1 MAVGL
6 NNKYRKLEAY
16 ASWRKTMN
24 SALALGRRQPV
35 RTTASR
41 RGWLRWLVIGACV
54 PTTLFLIGAVVVGV
68 REFSAS
74 AKLQGR
80 VDQLK
85 QAGEPYDNA
94 SHDQWYRNHTHSEG
108 MQAWVQILDSV
119 SATSQLGAVD
129 SLPIVGNGK
138 ELSELDPLSEWQD
151 KPRVEEY
158 LTE

>member
-1 MAVGL
+1 
-6 NNKYRKLEAY
+6 
-16 ASWRKTMN
+16 
-24 SALALGRRQPV
+24 
-35 RTTASR
+35 
-41 RGWLRWLVIGACV
+41 
-54 PTTLFLIGAVVVGV
+54 LIGAVVVGV